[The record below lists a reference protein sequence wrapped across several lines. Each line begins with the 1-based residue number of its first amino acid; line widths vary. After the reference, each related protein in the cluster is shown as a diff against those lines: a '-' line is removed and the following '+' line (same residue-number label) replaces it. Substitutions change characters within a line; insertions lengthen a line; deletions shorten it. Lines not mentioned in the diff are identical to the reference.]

1 MSAKFGPAGN
11 SDSFS
16 AKYKSSSDAP
26 VFLKEMG
33 LDCYEYQCGRGVRVS
48 DKAAEAIRSKAEE
61 KWYRIVIACTVFF
74 ISLSS
79 VEPEKA

>member
-26 VFLKEMG
+26 VFLKEIG

-48 DKAAEAIRSKAEE
+48 DKKM
-61 KWYRIVIACTVFF
+61 V
-74 ISLSS
+74 
-79 VEPEKA
+79 

>member
-61 KWYRIVIACTVFF
+61 NGIGCHCMHRIY
-74 ISLSS
+74 ISF
-79 VEPEKA
+79 VR